1 MAHQEPLFY
10 GTRKAPLQF
19 KMGYVSIIFIDIY
32 PILKNQELVDSLLW
46 EQYQIL
52 EVAIVAAKKNSSLPE
67 LKSPLRHIPEC
78 GYVPMS
84 IVQDTPFV
92 DGYTDEEL
100 ANRNISVYSHMVHNR
115 YNGDPKNEAE
125 KNALLAREHWYLNNT
140 VSQWNVAVEVGT
152 RISGPDAEKFA
163 NMLTPQDLTECS
175 PGQGK
180 YTPILNNAG
189 GVINDPV
196 MYRLGEQEFLFT
208 SSDSDMQR
216 IAEDFLD
223 GLRAAGTELDV
234 SVDMPDIGMI
244 QVQGPNAIMVMRD
257 LFDDQD
263 FMLKEKGKYIP
274 YYWFTECEKVDGKM
288 TPTADSKVWRQ
299 VQLPSGAVA
308 EIATPRTGF
317 SRLPGFETIV
327 RDVSN
332 VGAEFWRTLLAIVR
346 KHGGDHIGP
355 GHTTRIPGAILSF
368 GNDMTRDGLTTPVEV
383 YVDDVQ
389 LNRIVPSSKEAWYR
403 GKEAV
408 AQMRADG
415 PKRRLVGIRIMGEP
429 VGWYNDGSMSRNW
442 QVYDR
447 EDVHMLPA
455 GTSLRDDGFVYHR
468 NGRAFK
474 DADGNHLTGEQAVQ
488 IDFGKPEMLGR
499 VYVLPGSAEKLG
511 DVTSA
516 CWSPENEIN
525 IARGFVPTEMSAVGT
540 HLAVRTEWGLRDAVV
555 VPMPYTAENVAK
567 FN

>member
-1 MAHQEPLFY
+1 MA
-10 GTRKAPLQF
+10 TKRK
-19 KMGYVSIIFIDIY
+19 
-32 PILKNQELVDSLLW
+32 
-46 EQYQIL
+46 
-52 EVAIVAAKKNSSLPE
+52 SLPK
-67 LKSPLRHIPEC
+67 LKSSLRHIPEC

-115 YNGDPKNEAE
+115 YNSDPTGKMSKNDR
-125 KNALLAREHWYLNNT
+125 LAKEHWYLNNT

-163 NMLTPQDLTECS
+163 NMLTSQDLTKCS

-189 GVINDPV
+189 GIINDPV

-223 GLRAAGTELDV
+223 GLRAGGMELDAT
-234 SVDMPDIGMI
+234 VDMPDVGMI
-244 QVQGPNAIMVMRD
+244 QVQGPRAIDVMRD
-257 LFDDQD
+257 LLGEED
-263 FMLKEKGKYIP
+263 FMSDERYIP
-274 YYWFTECEKVDGKM
+274 YYWFTECVKEDGKY
-288 TPTADSKVWRQ
+288 TPAPGSKVWRE
-299 VQLPSGAVA
+299 VRLPSGGVA

-332 VGAEFWRTLLAIVR
+332 VGAEFWKTLLAVVR

-355 GHTTRIPGAILSF
+355 GHTTRIPGGILSF
-368 GNDMTRDGLTTPVEV
+368 GNDMTRDGKTTPVEV
-383 YVDDVQ
+383 YTDDNQ
-389 LNRIVPSSKEAWYR
+389 LNRIVPASKEAWYR
-403 GKEAV
+403 GKEAI
-408 AQMRADG
+408 ARMRAEG
-415 PKRRLVGIRIMGEP
+415 PQRRLVGIRIMGEP
-429 VGWYNDGSMSRNW
+429 LGWYNDGSMSRNW

-447 EDVHMLPA
+447 QDVVMLPS
-455 GTSLRDDGFVYHR
+455 GTTVRDDGLVYYA
-468 NGRAFK
+468 NGRAFR
-474 DADGNHLTGEQAVQ
+474 DSTGDQLTKLQAVQ
-488 IDFGKPEMLGR
+488 IDFGRPDLLGR
-499 VYVLPGSAEKLG
+499 VYVLPETSEKLG

-525 IARGFVPTEMSAVGT
+525 IARGFVPTELSDVGT
-540 HLAVRTEWGLRDAVV
+540 HLTVRTEWGLRDAVV
-555 VPMPYTAENVAK
+555 VPMPYVPEKVSFDK
-567 FN
+567 